1 MGLFDA
7 VIAAV
12 RDGAD
17 AAVPAIAVSDTLKR
31 VPEWGEAGGV
41 VAGTVDRSG
50 LFAAQTPQAFS
61 REALVAVHAGESE
74 ATDDAALVEAVG
86 GTVVAVPGEAAA
98 HKVTEPDDLVIVEAL
113 LRGRTG
119 GGGL

>member
-1 MGLFDA
+1 MPVLP
-7 VIAAV
+7 V
-12 RDGAD
+12 R
-17 AAVPAIAVSDTLKR
+17 DTLKR
-31 VPEWGEAGGV
+31 VPEWGESGGT

-50 LFAAQTPQAFS
+50 LFAVQTPQAFR
-61 REALVAVHAGESE
+61 REVLVAAHAGEPE

-98 HKVTEPDDLVIVEAL
+98 HKVTEPDDLVVVEAL
-113 LRGRTG
+113 LRGRAG